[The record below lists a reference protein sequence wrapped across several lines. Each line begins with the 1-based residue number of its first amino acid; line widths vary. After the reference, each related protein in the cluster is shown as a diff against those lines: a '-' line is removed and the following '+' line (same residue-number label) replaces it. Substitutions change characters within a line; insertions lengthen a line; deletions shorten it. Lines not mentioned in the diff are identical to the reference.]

1 MDRHL
6 IEGFEACGPR
16 LRQAVAGL
24 SPEELTARPGP
35 GDWSILELVIHLADS
50 DSIAIDRMK
59 RMLIE
64 DNPPLLY
71 ADETAYVRLLAS
83 HEQSLEDA
91 LTLFELGRRQFARV
105 LRALPD
111 EAFDRLG
118 THNRRGILTVGGSVK
133 DDIDHV
139 DHHLAFLVEKRARLE
154 KLRPQPPQPAPHAQ
168 RKGEVP

>member
-139 DHHLAFLVEKRARLE
+139 DHHLAFLLEKRARLE
-154 KLRPQPPQPAPHAQ
+154 KLRPQPPRPAPHAQ